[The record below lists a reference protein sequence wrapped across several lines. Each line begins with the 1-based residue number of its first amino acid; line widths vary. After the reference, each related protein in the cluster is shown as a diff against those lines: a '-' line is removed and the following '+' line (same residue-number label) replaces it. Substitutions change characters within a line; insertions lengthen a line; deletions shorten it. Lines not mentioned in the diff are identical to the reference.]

1 MEESGPEGQGEVI
14 VEAVAQESSAE
25 KTPAE
30 RKELL
35 ARTIQGQ
42 VAAGGRIESQS
53 DFQAVIVTGKP
64 LNNVLH
70 LILTLVT
77 FGLWAPVWIALAI
90 FGGEKRSMITVDD
103 FGNVAVQKI

>member
-1 MEESGPEGQGEVI
+1 MEGSVPEGQEEV
-14 VEAVAQESSAE
+14 VVGAVTQEVSAE
-25 KTPAE
+25 KTPSE

-35 ARTIQGQ
+35 ARTLQGQ

-53 DFQAVIVTGKP
+53 DFQAVVVTGKP

-103 FGNVAVQKI
+103 FGNVAVQNV